1 MKLGYSQH
9 SIWLRLQVKPL
20 HRTSSDPK
28 ARYLKNVARGEPNNS
43 ASLGFQVKHYKSSE
57 NQNSLLFIQSTN
69 HATDIINLRE
79 SEHKFYKIE
88 IKDKFRVLTNT
99 RRPLYHLH
107 LPPQSFD
114 STFIEQ
120 KLSFIVKYLQS
131 SHFSHLMTLTKQVL
145 DTSILFNLIN
155 CPTK

>member
-9 SIWLRLQVKPL
+9 SIWLRLRVKPL

-28 ARYLKNVARGEPNNS
+28 VRHLKNVARGKPNNS
-43 ASLGFQVKHYKSSE
+43 ASKEHECLGFQVKHYKSSE
-57 NQNSLLFIQSTN
+57 NQKSLLFIQSTN

-99 RRPLYHLH
+99 
-107 LPPQSFD
+107 S
-114 STFIEQ
+114 
-120 KLSFIVKYLQS
+120 
-131 SHFSHLMTLTKQVL
+131 
-145 DTSILFNLIN
+145 
-155 CPTK
+155 